1 MADLKAVVSNQ
12 TTRKCSLVGG
22 SATTA
27 ISKKG
32 VALVQGVDNR
42 HSTRISKKNVRMA
55 QDLAIWPVLN
65 ADVRGA
71 LVLRQVFVLCFLE

>member
-12 TTRKCSLVGG
+12 TTRKCSRLVGG

-32 VALVQGVDNR
+32 VALVVDNR

>member
-32 VALVQGVDNR
+32 VALVVDNR